1 MQIFSVLLLTS
12 ELQGSVNI
20 LSVLDEGKL
29 LYTQNILICNALNV
43 PQFCCQISKILRR
56 YEFNLQV
63 KCVLFD
69 LTTLPA
75 SAWLLFEAM

>member
-12 ELQGSVNI
+12 ELQGAVNI

-29 LYTQNILICNALNV
+29 LYTQTILICNALNV
-43 PQFCCQISKILRR
+43 PRFCRQISKILRR

-63 KCVLFD
+63 KCILFD
-69 LTTLPA
+69 LTT
-75 SAWLLFEAM
+75 